1 MFSTTSRTSSMSGR
15 VAESTEEQGDNAS
28 VVLTLPELSR
38 NGLNVVKTLDAAMRH
53 GEMQLKM

>member
-1 MFSTTSRTSSMSGR
+1 MYGR
-15 VAESTEEQGDNAS
+15 VAESTEEQGDSAS